1 MKRVLVTG
9 GAGFIGS
16 HVVALLLLQ
25 GCQVMSFDAL
35 LPQVHPQSPK
45 WPDYQP
51 DHENLAKYVGDV
63 RDLNNS
69 LMPAIREFQ
78 PDTIIHLAAM
88 VGVGQSNYQAAA
100 YTSANITGTMALLH
114 AVADWNEQV
123 LIAQERKAALENL
136 IGREPCHEDGSPIS
150 DEEKEH
156 IQRELNAELENTKPG
171 TFIDQVFVAGSM
183 SSYGEGM
190 RDHNGTPVPTD
201 ELWPLNPASIYAWT
215 KAQQEEGALLLNSL
229 RPGILNVKIGRFF
242 NAYGRNQALTN
253 PYTGVAAIF
262 SASLLSGVAPV
273 IYGDGSQT
281 RDFIHVSDVADGI
294 LAIVERGD
302 GERGDGEIYN
312 IGTGIPTSVLMLAT
326 LLAREI
332 HGDAKGDPIAPNV
345 TNLIRSGDIL
355 HCYAD
360 SRKLQ
365 ALGWEPKVSL
375 EDGVKDLIQWVREQ
389 PAQQKESMLYRAH
402 EELMR
407 YNLLRPAM
415 PEAPPPDDMGAPD
428 MPKAP
433 APKDEDFIT
442 VVSDIQIN
450 GFNHVVNHVVVDPD
464 ELGADTTIVVK
475 DAS

>member
-35 LPQVHPQSPK
+35 LPQVHPQSPN

-69 LMPAIREFQ
+69 LIPAIQEFQ

-88 VGVGQSNYQAAA
+88 VGVGQSNYQIGA

-114 AVADWNEQV
+114 AVATWNEEVVEARGLVEELQ
-123 LIAQERKAALENL
+123 ALL
-136 IGREPCHEDGSPIS
+136 VPGSADEDGTVLS
-150 DEEKEH
+150 DESRQDVEARLKA
-156 IQRELNAELENTKPG
+156 IQDNPK
-171 TFIDQVFVAGSM
+171 TFIDQIFIAGSM
-183 SSYGEGM
+183 SSYGEGV
-190 RDHNGTPVPTD
+190 RDHNGDAAPTD
-201 ELWPLNPASIYAWT
+201 EWWPLNPASIYAWT
-215 KAQQEEGALLLNSL
+215 KAQQEAGALLAGKL

-242 NAYGRNQALTN
+242 NTYGRNQALTN

-273 IYGDGSQT
+273 IYGDGSQC
-281 RDFIHVSDVADGI
+281 RDFIHVSDVATGV
-294 LAIVERGD
+294 LAILERGEV
-302 GERGDGEIYN
+302 GEVYN
-312 IGTGIPTSVLMLAT
+312 VGTGVPTNILTLAT
-326 LLAREI
+326 LLAMEV
-332 HGDAKGDPIAPNV
+332 HGDQEGDPIAPNV
-345 TNLIRSGDIL
+345 TNMIRAGDIL

-365 ALGWEPKVSL
+365 ALGWTPKVSIV
-375 EDGVKDLIQWVREQ
+375 DGVKDLIQWVREQ
-389 PAQQKESMLYRAH
+389 PAQQQEDVLYRAH

-407 YNLLRPAM
+407 LRLLVPAM
-415 PEAPPPDDMGAPD
+415 PEAPPADEDAAPD

-433 APKDEDFIT
+433 PPKDEDFIT

-450 GFNHVVNHVVVDPD
+450 GFNHVVVDPD
-464 ELGADTTIVVK
+464 ELGTDTAIVVK